1 MRFKGLDLNLLVV
14 LDALMRE
21 RKVTA
26 AARSINLS
34 QPAMSAA
41 VGRLRAYFNDE
52 LFTMNGREL
61 LLTPRADGLAPAV
74 REALL
79 HIQLSIISSDAFNPA
94 QSDRLFRMMLSDYIT
109 LVFFKKIVER
119 AAREAPAVR
128 FECLPICDDPEE
140 LLRRGD
146 LDFLI
151 MPEVFMSKHP
161 RAALFDDMLV
171 CVGCGTNKQLSEPL
185 TFDRY
190 LSMGHVV
197 LKFRHTRQPTMEEW
211 YLLEHGFERRVE
223 VVVQGFSL
231 IAPVLSGTNR
241 IGTMPLRLAQHFAK
255 TTPLRIVQLPPPL
268 PPPAFTEAVQ
278 WPELHNT
285 DPASMWMREMML
297 QEASCLA
304 PLPEIIE
311 CVGHADPTLRL
322 LVPTATAISRAKSR
336 KMLSP
341 T

>member
-14 LDALMRE
+14 LDALIRE

-41 VGRLRAYFNDE
+41 VGRLRAYFSDE

-61 LLTPRADGLAPAV
+61 ILTPRAEGLATAV

-79 HIQLSIISSDAFNPA
+79 HIQLSIISWDAFNPA
-94 QSDRLFRMMLSDYIT
+94 RSDRRFRIILSDYLT
-109 LVFFKKIVER
+109 LVFFKKIVKR

-128 FECLPICDDPEE
+128 FECLLISDDPEE

-146 LDFLI
+146 VDFLI

-161 RAALFDDMLV
+161 RAALFEDILV

-190 LSMGHVV
+190 LSMGQVV
-197 LKFRHTRQPTMEEW
+197 LKFGDTRQPSIEEW
-211 YLLEHGFERRVE
+211 YLLENGFERRIE
-223 VVVQGFSL
+223 VVVQGFSMIPPL
-231 IAPVLSGTNR
+231 ISGTNR

-255 TTPLRIVQLPPPL
+255 LTPLRIVGLPPPL
-268 PPPAFTEAVQ
+268 PAAFTEAVQ
-278 WPELHNT
+278 WPALHNN
-285 DPASMWMREMML
+285 DPASLWMREMML
-297 QEASCLA
+297 QEASRMITPPKSTGRLSCR
-304 PLPEIIE
+304 
-311 CVGHADPTLRL
+311 PTTPRL
-322 LVPTATAISRAKSR
+322 
-336 KMLSP
+336 
-341 T
+341 